1 MKLAYKIFVMVAI
14 ASLLPLTIV
23 VGTTLTSLTGLNRDV
38 AVSIY
43 SMGNE
48 AKTTSSKLTDEYLKK
63 SGEYTVL
70 ILAQEN
76 ALWLREYLSSKKIT
90 TLQEL
95 LNDSLVQD
103 LGKHRWFGKEYVWI
117 AGVYGDG
124 DWRLLVHPLG
134 DEVREKHIINDLH
147 WDEKYPEV
155 VPILQNSALGGTAT
169 LSCGYY
175 TWGEVYGKPAKK
187 YLCNVPV
194 NYEVIDEK
202 TGKKIPLSVGTG
214 AYLDGY
220 FKEITESEEM
230 PGATIAQEI
239 GSKVDA
245 AASSV
250 VQKISSAIYNVGI
263 FSIVS
268 VLIAIAV
275 AGLIMVTIT
284 NIISKPVIDIAN
296 AADRVS
302 DGELDARIP
311 HQDRD
316 DEIGILAKSIERLRR
331 SLQAAAESLEGAFR

>member
-1 MKLAYKIFVMVAI
+1 MKLAYKVFVMVAI
-14 ASLLPLTIV
+14 AALAPLTIV
-23 VGTTLTSLTGLNRDV
+23 VTATLTSLSNLNQD
-38 AVSIY
+38 AAMSIY
-43 SMGNE
+43 SMGEE
-48 AKTTSSKLTDEYLKK
+48 AKTTSGKLAEGYLKK
-63 SGEYTVL
+63 SGESTVL

-76 ALWLREYLSSKKIT
+76 ALWLRNYLASKGIT

-95 LNDSLVQD
+95 LNDSLVQE

-134 DEVREKHIINDLH
+134 EKVREKHIIDDLH

-155 VPILQNSALGGTAT
+155 VPILRNSALGGVAT

-194 NYEVIDEK
+194 NYEVIDER
-202 TGKKIPLSVGTG
+202 TGKRIPLSVGTG

-220 FKEITESEEM
+220 FKEITESEEL

-245 AASSV
+245 AARSV
-250 VQKISSAIYNVGI
+250 VEKITSAIYNVGI

-268 VLIAIAV
+268 VFVAIAV
-275 AGLIMVTIT
+275 AGLIMVVIT
-284 NIISKPVIDIAN
+284 NLISKPVIDISS

-302 DGELDARIP
+302 EGELETRIP
-311 HQDRD
+311 HQDRE
-316 DEIGILAKSIERLRR
+316 DEIGILARSIERLRR